1 MAWNLPDDQQG
12 NKPKSDPWTDR
23 DHHKTQEAQ
32 PPHLETLLKEAWQK
46 YRRRLWPTPPSLPTQ
61 HWRKGLVAAVVLAW
75 ALLGLHYVEADHLA
89 YVMRWGVY
97 QGQLTEGWQWRAFG
111 VYQVKLLPQPLQSVV
126 SAEVMTQD
134 LNLAEVGLT
143 IEYRVNDPEAYLFN
157 VQAPQAAL
165 QALAISDL
173 QQTVGGIK
181 LAVLLSEANPPTV
194 TNHLS
199 HGLQTLADQAR
210 LGITIENVSISKV
223 AIPAALQELFNKMN
237 ALYATQNSVKQKSA
251 EYQQQVLGP
260 AELQAQSMM
269 AEAKVYSEQAVSKAQ
284 ADVAGFLAL
293 LPSYQQAPH
302 VTEYRLYTETMKAL
316 LAQTPTIIVAAKGV
330 TGPINVGDAFTK
342 VESQT
347 AALDTPTLPSTVLEA
362 ASYTN
367 STAPDA
373 YANVK
378 GGY

>member
-1 MAWNLPDDQQG
+1 MAWNLPDDQ
-12 NKPKSDPWTDR
+12 NSKKSKSDPWTDR
-23 DHHKTQEAQ
+23 DHNKPQEAQ
-32 PPHLETLLKEAWQK
+32 PPHLETLLKDMWQK
-46 YRRRLWPTPPSLPTQ
+46 YRRRSWPSSSPLPTK
-61 HWRKGLVAAVVLAW
+61 HWRKGLGAVVVFVW
-75 ALLGLHYVEADHLA
+75 ALLGLHHVEADHLA

-126 SAEVMTQD
+126 TAEVMTQD
-134 LNLAEVGLT
+134 LNLAEVSLT

-165 QALAISDL
+165 QALALSDL

-181 LAVLLSEANPPTV
+181 LAVLLSETNPPAV
-194 TNHLS
+194 THHLS

-210 LGITIENVSISKV
+210 LGITIESVNITKV

-237 ALYATQNSVKQKSA
+237 ALYVTQNSVKQKSA
-251 EYQQQVLGP
+251 EYQQQVLPP
-260 AELQAQSMM
+260 AELQAQNML
-269 AEAKVYSEQAVSKAQ
+269 AEAKGYSEQAVSKAK

-293 LPSYQQAPH
+293 LPSYLQAPH
-302 VTEYRLYTETMKAL
+302 ITEYRLYTETMKAL
-316 LAQTPTIIVAAKGV
+316 LAQTPTVIVAAKGV
-330 TGPINVGDAFTK
+330 TGPINVGDGFTK
-342 VESQT
+342 VEQT
-347 AALDTPTLPSTVLEA
+347 AALDTPLLPSTALEA
-362 ASYTN
+362 PSYAN
-367 STAPDA
+367 ATAPDA